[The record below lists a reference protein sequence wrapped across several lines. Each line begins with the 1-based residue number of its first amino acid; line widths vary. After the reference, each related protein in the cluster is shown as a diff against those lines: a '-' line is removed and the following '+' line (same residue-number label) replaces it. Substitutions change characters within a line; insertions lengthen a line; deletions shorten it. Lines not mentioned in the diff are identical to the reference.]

1 MSKSADSNTEKP
13 DSGRRVVRAETG
25 SLSPEILMDGISPEM
40 LKRPHPAPPPDKTPP
55 KKESK

>member
-13 DSGRRVVRAETG
+13 DTVRRVPRAETS
-25 SLSPEILMDGISPEM
+25 SLSPEM
-40 LKRPHPAPPPDKTPP
+40 LKRPQPTPPPDKTPP

>member
-13 DSGRRVVRAETG
+13 DDVQTES
-25 SLSPEILMDGISPEM
+25 ISDKM
-40 LKRPHPAPPPDKTPP
+40 LKRPQPTPPPDKTPP